1 MGIPFGQNT
10 RKRQGAFFLVA
21 GTYVLVYSFGV
32 KITGAREVGISIEM
46 PAGFAPTFLFTAS
59 VFLGLRYALEVWGEF
74 NFFDWLE
81 NERRSILDICSSI
94 QQCHELLLLSTHDF
108 DDYTGHI
115 LTSQTPTMLPGEL
128 KNFRNGLAAEFR
140 KNGREA
146 ASEMLEGGKS
156 WLEAHASSEIRR
168 LRIERLRQGV
178 GLINVW
184 SLVVFDIVLPAVL
197 FLLVIVIFWQE
208 PEWPR
213 QLAHS
218 FY

>member
-1 MGIPFGQNT
+1 MGIPFGQDT

-32 KITGAREVGISIEM
+32 KITGAREVGLSIEM
-46 PAGFAPTFLFTAS
+46 PAGFAPTFLFAVS
-59 VFLGLRYALEVWGEF
+59 IFLGVRYALEVWGEF
-74 NFFDWLE
+74 NFFEWMAD
-81 NERRSILDICSSI
+81 ERRSIRDICSSI
-94 QQCHELLLLSTHDF
+94 RQCQDLLLLSTHDF

-128 KNFRNGLAAEFR
+128 NNFRSRLVAEFR

-146 ASEMLEGGKS
+146 ASEMLEGGKR
-156 WLEAHASSEIRR
+156 WLGAHASSEIRR
-168 LRIERLRQGV
+168 LRMERLRRGV

-184 SLVVFDIVLPAVL
+184 SLVVFDIVLPAAL
-197 FLLVIVIFWQE
+197 FLLVIVIFVQE

-213 QLAHS
+213 QLAQN

>member
-46 PAGFAPTFLFTAS
+46 PAGFAPTFLFAAS
-59 VFLGLRYALEVWGEF
+59 VFLGVRYGLELWGEF
-74 NFFDWLE
+74 NFFEWLAD
-81 NERRSILDICSSI
+81 ERRSILDICSSI
-94 QQCHELLLLSTHDF
+94 RQCQDLLLLSTHSF

-115 LTSQTPTMLPGEL
+115 LTSQTPTMLPGDL
-128 KNFRNGLAAEFR
+128 NNFRSKIAAEFAR
-140 KNGREA
+140 NGREA
-146 ASEMLEGGKS
+146 ASAMLEGGKA
-156 WLEAHASSEIRR
+156 WLGAHASSEIRR
-168 LRIERLRQGV
+168 LRMERLRRGV
-178 GLINVW
+178 GLINVL

-197 FLLVIVIFWQE
+197 FLLVIIIFWQE

-213 QLAHS
+213 QLAQG